1 MRRFLS
7 YIMHLDR
14 RWIFLAVFIATII
27 PFLSPLGLDV
37 KLTPEV
43 QKVYDY
49 IENMDPDGKPLLVS
63 FDYDPQIA
71 AECHP
76 MAYAILRHAFGRGV
90 KVVAV
95 SLHPAAPALALEA
108 LGTVA
113 AEKGAVY
120 GEDYCFMGYGAGF
133 AFMMA
138 KMAESFPESFPQD
151 YHGTPIKEIPI
162 AQNLENYDSFSMVM
176 CLAGNKAPE
185 YYIIYGQSKSGVL
198 VSAGVTAVMAADY
211 YPFYGSGQLTG
222 LISGL
227 KGATEYEQLID
238 HRDRAFVGM
247 DAQSIVHLF
256 IVALIVLGNIAYFG
270 TRNREGRN

>member
-1 MRRFLS
+1 MSRSLN
-7 YIMHLDR
+7 YILKLDR
-14 RWIFLAVFIATII
+14 RWIFLLVFIATIV
-27 PFLSPLGLDV
+27 PFLAPLGLDV

-43 QKVYDY
+43 RKVYDF
-49 IENMDPDGKPLLVS
+49 IENMDPDGKPLLIS

-76 MAYAILRHAFGRGV
+76 MAYAVLRHAFGRGI
-90 KVVAV
+90 KIIAV
-95 SLHPAAPALALEA
+95 SMHPAAPALALDA
-108 LGTVA
+108 LGTI
-113 AEKGAVY
+113 AEETGVVY
-120 GEDYCFMGYGAGF
+120 GEDYCFMGFGAGF

-138 KMAESFPESFPQD
+138 KMAESFPESFPVD
-151 YHGTPIKEIPI
+151 YYGTPIGEIPI
-162 AQNLENYDSFSMVM
+162 ARNLVNYDSFAMVLS
-176 CLAGNKAPE
+176 LAGNKAPE

-256 IVALIVLGNIAYFG
+256 IVLLIVMGNIAYFG
-270 TRNREGRN
+270 TRNQKT

>member
-1 MRRFLS
+1 MYRFLS
-7 YIMHLDR
+7 FILHLDR
-14 RWIFLAVFIATII
+14 RWIFLLIFVSTII
-27 PFLSPLGLDV
+27 PFLAPLGMDV

-43 QKVYDY
+43 KRVYDF
-49 IENMDPDGKPLLVS
+49 IENMDPEGKPLLLS
-63 FDYDPQIA
+63 IDYDPQIS

-76 MAYAILRHAFGRGV
+76 MAYAILRHAFERGV
-90 KVVAV
+90 KIVTV
-95 SLHPAAPALALEA
+95 SLHPAAPALALDA
-108 LGTVA
+108 LETIA

-138 KMAESFPESFPQD
+138 KMAESFPESFPKD
-151 YHGTPIKEIPI
+151 YYGTPIGEIPI
-162 AQNLENYDSFSMVM
+162 ARNLQNYDSFEAVLT
-176 CLAGNKAPE
+176 LAGNKAPE

-198 VSAGVTAVMAADY
+198 VFAGVTAVMAADY
-211 YPFYGSGQLTG
+211 YPFYGSGQLSG

-227 KGATEYEQLID
+227 KGATEYEQLIN

-247 DAQSIVHLF
+247 DAQSIVHLL

-270 TRNREGRN
+270 TRNRRA